1 MIRHPRQHQF
11 YGGER
16 PGFDLSGFEWR
27 KDRLEL
33 PLMVSKNTD
42 NNQTAFT
49 VSIDAVHGVSTGIWA
64 EDRARTIQVAIHPDT
79 KPQDLRR
86 PGHIFPLRAI
96 VLITMCQ
103 LRQSGLTFYLEKRLR
118 LGLG

>member
-1 MIRHPRQHQF
+1 MPDRELTNNLNSAKTFCDRSL
-11 YGGER
+11 
-16 PGFDLSGFEWR
+16 PGKPPLS
-27 KDRLEL
+27 
-33 PLMVSKNTD
+33 
-42 NNQTAFT
+42 TAT
-49 VSIDAVHGVSTGIWA
+49 VSIDAVNGVSTGIWA

-96 VLITMCQ
+96 GLITMCQ
-103 LRQSGLTFYLEKRLR
+103 LRKSCLTCYLEKGLR